1 MFFCPRD
8 PVCVNLTRSLSQIVL
23 TTTMGDIDVE
33 LWPRE
38 APQACRNFVQLCLE
52 ARIGDVA
59 SSESPILLELELLLS
74 TFPCSLACCIA
85 AGNPEV
91 LAT

>member
-1 MFFCPRD
+1 MGD
-8 PVCVNLTRSLSQIVL
+8 INVESTQIVL

-52 ARIGDVA
+52 ERICNVA
-59 SSESPILLELELLLS
+59 SSESPILLLLKLLLS
-74 TFPCSLACCIA
+74 TFSCSLSCCVA